1 MWRPFALTVSFL
13 GLTVLMLAVMGMGPV
28 EGLPHDFAEATGPEQ
43 LGEYSAF
50 SPDELLTSTTVYT
63 CYFPAIYHNY
73 TVPTWRSLGLRGI
86 WVRSIAVD
94 LDGVLYAGTNGQ
106 GLYKSTDFGNNWH
119 PINNGL
125 WENATIMQVEVDPFD
140 PRTVY
145 VSSNHAYPWFFYSHD
160 GGESWQPGGYNSHPL
175 PELKT
180 YPACPGCLFTG
191 DTVLD
196 WAGGRL
202 YKSDDGGLSWTMV
215 ITEQVM
221 VNSIATPASSSSPV
235 YVGADRGLYR
245 SKDGGDT
252 WAQLIDALP
261 DSSVRTVALHPT
273 TPLTAYVGFEAA
285 TYRTT
290 DGGDSWSLWGS
301 DLPPYGVHNLLVNKN
316 DSEIH
321 YATSGPAGVY
331 VSADEGRHWQ
341 AMNAGL
347 GNLNVYELALN
358 QTASYLFAA
367 TADGV
372 WSLKLIEDREQ

>member
-1 MWRPFALTVSFL
+1 
-13 GLTVLMLAVMGMGPV
+13 MLAVVGLEPV
-28 EGLPHDFAEATGPEQ
+28 EGHPRYYAEAARLDQ
-43 LGEYSAF
+43 LGEYSAS
-50 SPDELLTSTTVYT
+50 SPDELLTPTTVYT
-63 CYFPAIYHNY
+63 YYFPAIYHNY
-73 TVPTWRSLGLRGI
+73 TVPTWQSLGLRGI
-86 WVRSIAVD
+86 WVRAIAFD
-94 LDGVLYAGTNGQ
+94 PDGVLYAGTNGH

-125 WENATIMQVEVDPFD
+125 WENATIIQVEVDPFD
-140 PRTVY
+140 PQTVY

-160 GGESWQPGGYNSHPL
+160 GGESWHPGGYNSHPL
-175 PELKT
+175 LELEA

-202 YKSDDGGLSWTMV
+202 YKSDDGGLDWTMV
-215 ITEQVM
+215 ITGQIM
-221 VNSIATPASSSSPV
+221 VNSIATSVSSLSPV
-235 YVGADRGLYR
+235 YAGADRGLYR

-252 WAQLIDALP
+252 WTQLIDDLP

-273 TPLTAYVGFEAA
+273 APLTAYVGVDAA
-285 TYRTT
+285 IYKTT

-301 DLPPYGVHNLLVNKN
+301 DLPPYGVYNLLVNRDN
-316 DSEIH
+316 LEIH

-331 VSADEGRHWQ
+331 VSVDEGRHWQ

-347 GNLNVYELALN
+347 NNLNVYALELN
-358 QTASYLFAA
+358 QAASHLFAA

-372 WSLKLIEDREQ
+372 WALRLIEENER